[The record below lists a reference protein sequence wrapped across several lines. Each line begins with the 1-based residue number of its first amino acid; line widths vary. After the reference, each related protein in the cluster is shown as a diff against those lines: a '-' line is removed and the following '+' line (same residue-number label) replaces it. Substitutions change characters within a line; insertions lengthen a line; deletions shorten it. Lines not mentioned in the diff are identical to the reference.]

1 MWFAVDDADM
11 AVFTPVYASVT
22 DVPECYR
29 VGNGDLLNFS
39 WTSAF
44 WIHNWV
50 ANMAY
55 HKYSFMIQDIRKVQ
69 QELENGYQ
77 ETVPAI
83 DKAAQELYAKDPA
96 ETVKFLTWY
105 STTNSDSATARW
117 KQLGEYLLV
126 KYIDGNVKK
135 EVNGQFKR
143 NPYGQPASPDFP
155 GYDEDYYRSIVK
167 SAGDR
172 LKVK

>member
-1 MWFAVDDADM
+1 MPR
-11 AVFTPVYASVT
+11 T
-22 DVPECYR
+22 R
-29 VGNGDLLNFS
+29 
-39 WTSAF
+39 
-44 WIHNWV
+44 
-50 ANMAY
+50 
-55 HKYSFMIQDIRKVQ
+55 
-69 QELENGYQ
+69 
-77 ETVPAI
+77 
-83 DKAAQELYAKDPA
+83 A

-143 NPYGQPASPDFP
+143 SLYGQPASPDFP